1 MKISRRMLAQ
11 LALAGAASSQPQ
23 AASGELEQARKQ
35 VERNSEALLKFET
48 PMTSE
53 PAFVFK
59 A

>member
-11 LALAGAASSQPQ
+11 LALAGAATPQQ
-23 AASGELEQARKQ
+23 AAPDELEQARKQ
-35 VERNSEALLKFET
+35 VERNSEALLKYET

-53 PAFVFK
+53 PAFLFK